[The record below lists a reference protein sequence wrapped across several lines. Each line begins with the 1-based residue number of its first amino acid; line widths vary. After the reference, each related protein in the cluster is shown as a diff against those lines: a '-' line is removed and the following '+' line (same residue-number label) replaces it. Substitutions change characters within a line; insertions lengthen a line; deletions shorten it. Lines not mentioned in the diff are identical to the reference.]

1 MRMKLFKFFSI
12 VGLTFLF
19 ISCGGPSIKFEKTP
33 LDKVIQQLS
42 AEKDFSII
50 LFDMDYDEGAK
61 KYKHK
66 YQTLVPKDDTVLV
79 NTTPWF
85 DVSDIFF
92 EKHVDNMGMEVA
104 SKVNGKLNKKA
115 SPPGYNHYVGNQRY
129 GRWTQRNGSSFW
141 EFYGQYAFMSSM
153 FGLGHNPIRR
163 SYYDDYRTNYYG
175 SRSYYGPRNNGRN
188 YYGTSSRFN
197 SNRSTSWSS
206 KPADFKSR
214 VRSKVKQS
222 ASVSKSRISR
232 SSSRYSSSSSSGYRS
247 RGGGSGK

>member
-1 MRMKLFKFFSI
+1 MKLFKFFSI

-19 ISCGGPSIKFEKTP
+19 ISCGGPSIRFEKTP
-33 LDKVIQQLS
+33 LDKVIQDLS
-42 AEKDFSII
+42 AEQNFSII
-50 LFDMDYDEGAK
+50 LYDMDYDEGTN
-61 KYKHK
+61 KYKHM

-79 NTTPWF
+79 NTTPWY
-85 DVSDIFF
+85 DVPDVFF
-92 EKHVDNMGMEVA
+92 EKNVDNMGMEIA

-115 SPPGYNHYVGNQRY
+115 SPPGYNHYVGNDRY

-175 SRSYYGPRNNGRN
+175 SRAYYGPSNNGRN
-188 YYGTSSRFN
+188 YYGTRSNYNTSRSSTN
-197 SNRSTSWSS
+197 WTKKPST
-206 KPADFKSR
+206 FKDK

-222 ASVSKSRISR
+222 ASVTRKSRISR
-232 SSSRYSSSSSSGYRS
+232 SSSRSSSSSFRS
-247 RGGGSGK
+247 RGGGFGK